1 MQSSSKIYLRGDNCN
16 LNWSKGIELTKVSAN
31 TWNINIS
38 CAVNVSV
45 KISIKLLVNDTV
57 WMLGANHVFT
67 VNSTEV
73 KVYPSFYPKINSI
86 YDSSPIL
93 SSILGNSRKISIYY
107 PPSYYDNTFKKYEL
121 LLLHDGQNLFDN
133 SKAAFGVAWMVQNT
147 TNTYIA

>member
-1 MQSSSKIYLRGDNCN
+1 
-16 LNWSKGIELTKVSAN
+16 
-31 TWNINIS
+31 
-38 CAVNVSV
+38 
-45 KISIKLLVNDTV
+45 
-57 WMLGANHVFT
+57 MLGANHVFT